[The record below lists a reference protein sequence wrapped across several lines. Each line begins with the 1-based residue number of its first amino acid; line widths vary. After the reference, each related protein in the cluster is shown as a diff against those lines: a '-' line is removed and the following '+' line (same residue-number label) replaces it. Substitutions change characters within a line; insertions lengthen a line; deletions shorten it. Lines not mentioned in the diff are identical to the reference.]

1 MDGGMMKVMISGGT
15 GMIGSALAHSLVND
29 GHEVVILTRQNS
41 PANFNSNGIRF
52 VQWDGKTAGDWVAEL
67 ENTGAV
73 VNLTGENL
81 SNSLWTEKQKRR
93 IVASRVDAGKAM
105 VEGFAKVSHKPGVLI
120 QASGSGVYGTSE
132 EKVFT
137 ESDDYGSDFLASVT
151 REWEASTLPV
161 ENMKVR
167 RVIIRSGVVLD
178 KGKGAFRLMTL
189 PFKLFL
195 GGKLGSGRQWLS
207 WIHLEDE
214 VRAIR
219 FLIENEN
226 ARGIFNLSATPVRN
240 ETFSKTAGK
249 IMRRPA
255 WLPMPAFLLK
265 IILGEM
271 SLMVLEGQNI
281 SSEKIQ
287 NLGFKFIY
295 PKIDDALSNLL

>member
-1 MDGGMMKVMISGGT
+1 MKVMISGGT
-15 GMIGSALAHSLVND
+15 GMIGSALASSLVND

-52 VQWDGKTAGDWVAEL
+52 VQWDGKTANDWVAEL
-67 ENTGAV
+67 ENTDAV

-81 SNSLWTEKQKRR
+81 SNSLWTEKQKRK

-105 VEGFAKVSHKPGVLI
+105 VDGFAKVSHKPGVLI
-120 QASGSGVYGTSE
+120 QASGSGAYGTSE
-132 EKVFT
+132 ERIFT
-137 ESDDYGSDFLASVT
+137 ESDDYGSDFLAEVT
-151 REWEASTLPV
+151 RDWEASTLPV
-161 ENMKVR
+161 EKMDIR
-167 RVIIRSGVVLD
+167 RVIIRSGVVLG
-178 KGKGAFRLMTL
+178 KKKGALRLMTL
-189 PFKLFL
+189 PFRFFV
-195 GGKLGSGRQWLS
+195 GGKLGSGRQCLS
-207 WIHLEDE
+207 WVHLEDE

-226 ARGIFNLSATPVRN
+226 AHGIINLSAAPVRN
-240 ETFSKTAGK
+240 EVFSKIAGK
-249 IMRRPA
+249 IMHRPA

-271 SLMVLEGQNI
+271 SIMVLEGQNI

-295 PKIDDALSNLL
+295 PKIDDALRNLL